1 MIFFV
6 TVLLQDFSLAETAAE
21 QVLTKT
27 TLATMMRNAVTI
39 RRVAGDPG
47 KVYYPLQ
54 RMTYTD
60 PKLQKEEL
68 LVNLTAA
75 SLNHRD
81 FFVRQHLYPG
91 TTFGV
96 PLLSDG
102 CGIVSA
108 TGVSA
113 EAKRW
118 LGKRVIINPGVGWE
132 SSPEGPEDPAGYRY
146 LGGTKFHTQGTLSE
160 TVRSSWLD
168 VEEAP
173 AHLTDVEAAALPL
186 AGLTAWRALVTKSG
200 ATVPGQNILITGVGG
215 GVALMLLLFAS
226 AMKLNVYV
234 TSGSAEKLDRAR
246 SLGARGGV
254 NYKDESWE
262 KELLKLL
269 PAERPFLDAVIDGAG
284 GEIVARATKSLKA
297 SYRPYFIF
305 L

>member
-1 MIFFV
+1 M
-6 TVLLQDFSLAETAAE
+6 L
-21 QVLTKT
+21 
-27 TLATMMRNAVTI
+27 RNAVTI

-54 RMTYTD
+54 RMTYSD

-113 EAKRW
+113 DAKRW
-118 LGKRVIINPGVGWE
+118 LGKRVIINPGIGWE

-160 TVRSSWLD
+160 TIRSSWLD

-173 AHLTDVEAAALPL
+173 EHLTDVEAAALPL

-200 ATVPGQNILITGVGG
+200 AAAPGQNILITGVGG

-234 TSGSAEKLDRAR
+234 TSGSEEKLAKAR

-254 NYKDESWE
+254 NYKNESWE
-262 KELLKLL
+262 KDLLKLL
-269 PAERPFLDAVIDGAG
+269 PAERPFLDAIIDGAG
-284 GEIVARATKSLKA
+284 GDIVARATRGLKA
-297 SYRPYFIF
+297 SHPSLFMK